1 MHEIRAALA
10 AYLEWRR
17 GAWPLERWCADAAA
31 AVTVLA
37 VILWVTKP

>member
-1 MHEIRAALA
+1 MQEIAAALA

-17 GAWPLERWCADAAA
+17 GAWPLERWCADLAA